1 MTLSLTSSLD
11 CQPRWATSRTDR
23 KSLGPQVARVAERLG
38 QILMP
43 WQRLV
48 ADVGMEIN
56 PETGLPAYRE
66 IIIEVPRQSGKTT
79 LMLALECHRALLWGS
94 PQRIAYTAQT
104 GWDARKKLIEDQA
117 PLLQSSELAPA
128 VERVLRGVG
137 NEAII
142 FKGGSRIDVLA
153 SSESAGHG
161 RTLDLGVIDEAFAD
175 LDFRREQAILPAM
188 ATRPS
193 GQLIVVSTAGT
204 DSSVLLRRKVDA
216 GRAAVADG
224 ATSGIAYFEWSAPD
238 DADPDDP
245 ATWWAC
251 MPALGIVHANGSGI
265 TEETVRHARMTMTDD
280 EFRRAFLNQWTGADE
295 RVIPAAAWAA
305 VCAFNVVP
313 SGNLTFGLDCT
324 HERDGASIVSVDD
337 DRRCEL
343 VDHREGVSWV
353 VSRSVELYEK
363 WKVPFVVDVG
373 GPAGV
378 FIAELERAGVKVV
391 SMTGRD
397 VAYAC
402 AAVFDAVADRTIKV
416 RTHPALDLAV
426 DGARRRSLG
435 DAWVWARRDSGC
447 DISPLVALTLAAA
460 HRAAPKIV
468 LASPINLGQS
478 SYWRS

>member
-1 MTLSLTSSLD
+1 
-11 CQPRWATSRTDR
+11 
-23 KSLGPQVARVAERLG
+23 
-38 QILMP
+38 MP

-48 ADVGMEIN
+48 VDVGMEIN
-56 PETGLPAYRE
+56 PDSGLPAYRE

-79 LMLALECHRALLWGS
+79 LMLALECHRALLWGR

-117 PLLQSSELAPA
+117 PLLKGSELAPA
-128 VERVLRGVG
+128 VENVLRGVG

-188 ATRPS
+188 ATRAD

-204 DSSVLLRRKVDA
+204 DASVLLRRKVDA

-238 DADPDDP
+238 DVDPDDE
-245 ATWWAC
+245 ATWWGC
-251 MPALGIVHANGSGI
+251 MPALGHTISPD
-265 TEETVRHARMTMTDD
+265 TVRHARMTMIED

-305 VCAFNVVP
+305 VCAQSVAV
-313 SGNLTFGLDCT
+313 SGNVAFGLDCP
-324 HERDGASIVSVDD
+324 HERDAAAIVAVDD
-337 DRRCEL
+337 ERRCEL
-343 VDHREGVSWV
+343 IEHREGVSWV
-353 VSRSVELYEK
+353 ISRSVELYEK
-363 WKVPFVVDVG
+363 WKVPFVIDAG

-378 FIAELERAGVKVV
+378 FIGELERAGVKVV
-391 SMTGRD
+391 SMSSRD

-416 RTHPALDLAV
+416 RTHPSLDLAV

-460 HRAAPKIV
+460 HRAAPKLV